1 MTPTRTLAYGA
12 TIALLAFTIG
22 CAQPAPPAHT
32 AAPAAPAHDMAM
44 DLHHMHG
51 LMAHGLEMAL
61 EGASLRMVGQM
72 GMSGAVDA
80 TAMSHGDMMV
90 SEGRALIDSVFGGPA
105 MAAMHATGASD
116 PAMVYTHDLA
126 KNMTLVIDKLQQMPA
141 PNAKNTKEM
150 AQHHMHIAMIHAALM
165 ASQGA
170 SLKMTAAMKMS
181 ELLDKDAA
189 EHAAAMLEHAKA
201 LYGETM
207 NGDAMKAEHAAATG
221 DDMVATHALGDSV
234 NALID
239 ALAKMP

>member
-1 MTPTRTLAYGA
+1 MTPTRRLAYGA
-12 TIALLAFTIG
+12 TAAMLACTVG
-22 CAQPAPPAHT
+22 CTQPAPPAQT
-32 AAPAAPAHDMAM
+32 AAPAHDMAM

-80 TAMSHGDMMV
+80 TAVSHGDMMV

-105 MAAMHATGASD
+105 MAAMHTTGASD

-141 PNAKNTKEM
+141 PDAKNAKEM

-181 ELLDKDAA
+181 DQLDKDAA
-189 EHAAAMLEHAKA
+189 EHAAGMLEHAKA
-201 LYGETM
+201 LYSETM
-207 NGDAMKAEHAAATG
+207 NGDAMKAEHAGTTG
-221 DDMVATHALGDSV
+221 DDMMATHALGDSV

>member
-1 MTPTRTLAYGA
+1 MTSTRTLAYGA
-12 TIALLAFTIG
+12 TTALLAFAIG
-22 CAQPAPPAHT
+22 CAQPAPPAQG

-61 EGASLRMVGQM
+61 EGANLRMVGQM

-80 TAMSHGDMMV
+80 TAVSHGDMMV

-105 MAAMHATGASD
+105 MAAMHTTGASD

-126 KNMTLVIDKLQQMPA
+126 KTMTVVIDKLQQMPA
-141 PNAKNTKEM
+141 PDPKNAKEM
-150 AQHHMHIAMIHAALM
+150 AQHHMHIAMLHAALM
-165 ASQGA
+165 ASQGS

-181 ELLDKDAA
+181 DAMDKDAS
-189 EHAAAMLEHAKA
+189 EHAASMLEHAKA
-201 LYGETM
+201 LYAETM
-207 NGDAMKAEHAAATG
+207 NGDAMKAEHKGATG

-234 NALID
+234 NALIE